1 MDAYHAPY
9 VTKNRYWTGLLLLA
23 RVVLYL
29 TAAIN
34 VSGEPRFNL
43 LAISLIIGTIFLLH
57 AYSGMSVY
65 KQWVLNVLEF
75 TTYFN
80 ILALAVSTFYVLQI
94 NGNGTTVALVSIGA
108 QFVLSVCAMTYHIAI
123 ETNVL
128 GRMKKSSWY
137 TYQQRFR
144 LELTT
149 RLLQN
154 ETEPP
159 ASSQVPVVTFSEITI
174 SDSNDQLVPYTN

>member
-43 LAISLIIGTIFLLH
+43 LAISLIIGSIFLFH
-57 AYSGMSVY
+57 AYSGMRIY
-65 KQWVLNVLEF
+65 KQWALNVLEF

-80 ILALAVSTFYVLQI
+80 ILALAVATFYVL
-94 NGNGTTVALVSIGA
+94 
-108 QFVLSVCAMTYHIAI
+108 
-123 ETNVL
+123 
-128 GRMKKSSWY
+128 
-137 TYQQRFR
+137 
-144 LELTT
+144 
-149 RLLQN
+149 
-154 ETEPP
+154 
-159 ASSQVPVVTFSEITI
+159 
-174 SDSNDQLVPYTN
+174 